1 MGALTFS
8 TTPGSGAATASLE
21 KLRTKLTPLAAVVV
35 VHALVFYC
43 ISSGLMTR
51 MVDVAVAKAV
61 MVDFVELPQEIKE
74 PTPPKIVPV
83 ARIEPPSLPFVPVTE
98 VQLAAPPVR
107 AIVAVQTE
115 LPVAKVP
122 APAPPEVASAPV
134 APPPVASAPRTITSG
149 VQYILAPQ
157 VVYPQMSRRMGEQGK
172 VVLRI
177 LVNENGKPDQVLVQ
191 TSSGSAR
198 LDEAGRQAA
207 LRALFKPYIEDGRAV
222 PVYAIVPLVFTLA
235 S

>member
-8 TTPGSGAATASLE
+8 TTPGSGAAKASLE

-35 VHALVFYC
+35 AHALLFYC

-74 PTPPKIVPV
+74 PTAPKIVPV
-83 ARIEPPSLPFVPVTE
+83 ARIEPPRLPFVPVTE
-98 VQLAAPPVR
+98 VQVAAPPVR
-107 AIVAVQTE
+107 PIVAVQTE
-115 LPVAKVP
+115 QPVAKVP

-134 APPPVASAPRTITSG
+134 APAPVASAPRTITSG

-191 TSSGSAR
+191 TSSGSPR